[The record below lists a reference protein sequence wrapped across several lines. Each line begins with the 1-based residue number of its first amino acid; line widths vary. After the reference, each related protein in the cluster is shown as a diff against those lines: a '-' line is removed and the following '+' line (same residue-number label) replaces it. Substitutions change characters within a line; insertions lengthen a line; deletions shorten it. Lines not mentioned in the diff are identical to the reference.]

1 MNTFTKRYH
10 PPGTAPGTL
19 VASDSAVPLSI
30 RLITYTDTHYA
41 ERILSDPIDMVPW
54 LDAEATTW
62 IDVQGNVPP
71 DVLQHLGQRL
81 NLHDLAL
88 EDVLNTGQQAK
99 LEDYD
104 EQLFVV
110 MHCPSLDAS
119 GALQLDQVSFF
130 LAPRVLVSVY
140 GQAQDLFEPV
150 RERLRHHHGR
160 LRRRGSD
167 YLLYRLLDLVVDHG
181 FPVFEHY
188 GERLDAL
195 EDEVLAQPTQQT
207 LACVHRIRREL
218 LWLRRLA
225 WPQREVLSQL
235 LRGDCA
241 CITPE
246 TRLFLRDSHDHTTQ
260 ILNLVESDREII
272 ASLLD
277 VYLSSVSHRLNE
289 SMRLLTIIATLFIPL
304 TFVAGVYGMNFG
316 NNTHGAWAMPELR
329 WDYGYPMVWGVMIAI
344 AAGMLYVFKR
354 KKWL

>member
-19 VASDSAVPLSI
+19 VASDSPVPLSI
-30 RLITYTDTHYA
+30 RLITYTDTYYA
-41 ERILSDPIDMVPW
+41 EERLSDPIDSVPL
-54 LDAEATTW
+54 LDTDATIW

-71 DVLQHLGQRL
+71 DVLHQLGQPL

-88 EDVLNTGQQAK
+88 EDVLNIGQQAK
-99 LEDYD
+99 LEEYD

-110 MHCPSLDAS
+110 MHLPSLDAS
-119 GALQLDQVSFF
+119 GSLQVDQVSFF
-130 LAPRVLVSVY
+130 LTPRVLVSFY
-140 GQAQDLFEPV
+140 GQAQDIFEPV

-160 LRRRGSD
+160 LRRHGSD
-167 YLLYRLLDLVVDHG
+167 YLLYRLIDIVVDHG
-181 FPVFEHY
+181 FPVLEHY
-188 GERLDAL
+188 GERLEAL
-195 EDEVLAQPTQQT
+195 EDEVLMQPTQQT
-207 LACVHRIRREL
+207 LAGVHRIRREL
-218 LWLRRLA
+218 LRLRRLA

-235 LRGDCA
+235 FRGDCT

-246 TRLFLRDSHDHTTQ
+246 TRLFLRDSHDHTVQ
-260 ILNLVESDREII
+260 ILDLVESDREMV

-277 VYLSSVSHRLNE
+277 AYVSSVGNRLSE

-316 NNTHGAWAMPELR
+316 NNTHSAWAMPELR

-344 AAGMLYVFKR
+344 AVGMIYLFKR